1 MTSWDKPRPSIV
13 VASGD
18 RQAGFTL
25 LEMIVVIAILA
36 LALTLIV
43 GYRPPWSGALGVRGA
58 AGELASAFRLARS
71 EAILRDD
78 PISVVI
84 DVANHHYRVGEGP
97 ERALPPSLKV
107 ELLTLSSERHANKVG
122 EIRFNPDGSSTGGR
136 VTLGNGSNTL
146 AVGVDWLNSR
156 VSIGDER

>member
-1 MTSWDKPRPSIV
+1 MIWWVKRRRSIV
-13 VASGD
+13 ATSCD

-25 LEMIVVIAILA
+25 IEMIVVIAIIA

-58 AGELASAFRLARS
+58 AGALASAFRLARS
-71 EAILRDD
+71 EAISRDG
-78 PISVVI
+78 PVSVVI
-84 DVANHHYRVGEGP
+84 DVTSHHYRVGEGP

-107 ELLTLSSERHANKVG
+107 ELLTLSNERHATNAG
-122 EIRFNPDGSSTGGR
+122 EIRFNSDGSSTGGR
-136 VTLGNGSNTL
+136 VTIGNGSRTL
-146 AVGVDWLNSR
+146 AVGVDWLNGR